1 MCRLSPAPG
10 TKSKSIAIQVPVT
23 KTINSNKSTKL
34 LSWKE
39 ERQQQIDA
47 LNDRV
52 KNLTQQAIATSK
64 SSGKP
69 LALEYVHAQQP
80 MTTLVAGTPVY
91 QLRSAIVVYVYSCL
105 SVVLVLVGMI
115 QLSITTSVL
124 SIITIFIGYDL
135 YSGILHVVLDHPSNI
150 ALPIL
155 GQPCL
160 EFQWHHAIP
169 GTFCPYAFSHR
180 TATSDYSFLT

>member
-1 MCRLSPAPG
+1 MCRLPPG
-10 TKSKSIAIQVPVT
+10 TKSIDIQVPVAL
-23 KTINSNKSTKL
+23 NSNSTKL

-39 ERQQQIDA
+39 ERQQQIDT

-52 KNLTQQAIATSK
+52 KNLTEQAIATSK

-69 LALEYVHAQQP
+69 LALEYVHAQQS

-91 QLRSAIVVYVYSCL
+91 QLRSAILVYLYSFL
-105 SVVLVLVGMI
+105 SAILVLVGVI
-115 QLSITTSVL
+115 QIPITTSAL
-124 SIITIFIGYDL
+124 SMITIFIGYDL

-169 GTFCPYAFSHR
+169 GTFFRMLSYKE
-180 TATSDYSFLT
+180 